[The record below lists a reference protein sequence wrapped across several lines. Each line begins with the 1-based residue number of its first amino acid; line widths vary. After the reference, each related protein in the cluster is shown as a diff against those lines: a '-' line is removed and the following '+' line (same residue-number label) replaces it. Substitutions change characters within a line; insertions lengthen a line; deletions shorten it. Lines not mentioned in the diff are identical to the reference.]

1 MQQHSGMEMFGSI
14 TVHFSEALHAQD
26 SSKHN
31 FCQGCSSLYKYLVW
45 VSQPQKNHQK
55 DTLLKNDLTP
65 WQQRGQN
72 GRVTA
77 SLPPRVYFSFII
89 TYNGE
94 SMTCYIN
101 KPILI

>member
-45 VSQPQKNHQK
+45 VSQPQKNHKKTPVRLNLTGVFLFSGQQK
-55 DTLLKNDLTP
+55 QPLNQTVIGRLVGLCRNLNKTGSLYSL
-65 WQQRGQN
+65 RGPC
-72 GRVTA
+72 R
-77 SLPPRVYFSFII
+77 
-89 TYNGE
+89 
-94 SMTCYIN
+94 
-101 KPILI
+101 